1 MFPAYFQS
9 LRRSTNR
16 FIIYA
21 NCLAMGCVAA
31 NRGRPNTRNYGA
43 VKAGESGVETETG
56 RKRDEWNETATMKA
70 GNVFDGH

>member
-1 MFPAYFQS
+1 MLIVSQWD
-9 LRRSTNR
+9 
-16 FIIYA
+16 
-21 NCLAMGCVAA
+21 A